1 MRTNRPRTEPLE
13 ILTFNDHVDKHEL
26 KRKLR
31 NRKVV
36 GKPVESG
43 RGWTTVLNVAKKS
56 SKTTTG
62 LTKYFII
69 EYSFRLRRILLMKER
84 KREEGMKGEK

>member
-36 GKPVESG
+36 GKPVG
-43 RGWTTVLNVAKKS
+43 RGREGGKV
-56 SKTTTG
+56 G
-62 LTKYFII
+62 Q
-69 EYSFRLRRILLMKER
+69 R
-84 KREEGMKGEK
+84 KQQVEH